1 MGALTDSSAAAR
13 KSKPRLSKRASS
25 SDPFSLPDSE
35 LLNAIESL
43 KAELAELKKTGE
55 ASAAEITGLK
65 TKLAAAEAKA
75 SEAPPTIQRTDEIH
89 TPKSFFGI

>member
-13 KSKPRLSKRASS
+13 KSKPRSTRRESS
-25 SDPFSLPDSE
+25 SAPLSLPDSE

-55 ASAAEITGLK
+55 ASAAEITELK

>member
-1 MGALTDSSAAAR
+1 
-13 KSKPRLSKRASS
+13 
-25 SDPFSLPDSE
+25 
-35 LLNAIESL
+35 LNAIESL
-43 KAELAELKKTGE
+43 KTELADLKAAG
-55 ASAAEITGLK
+55 ASSATEIAELK